1 MIQSILIMVATIGI
15 AVGFGAIAIG
25 VFRVLSARKEQQRE
39 AATERSRELLRQ
51 PQK

>member
-1 MIQSILIMVATIGI
+1 MIQIVLIMVATIGI

-39 AATERSRELLRQ
+39 AAQRLEKGRRVGA
-51 PQK
+51 